1 MTNPVYL
8 AKVDLAEISAK
19 LGHPRERFERQWG
32 EFVEFRD
39 LVQRSA
45 AALGIPQPSPQFS
58 AFGVAMLEAKMLG
71 EFEALETFVPH
82 GDA

>member
-1 MTNPVYL
+1 MTAHLTKEQMAAL
-8 AKVDLAEISAK
+8 ALHCGV
-19 LGHPRERFERQWG
+19 PRTKFERQWG
-32 EFVEFRD
+32 DFIEFRD

-45 AALGIPQPSPQFS
+45 ASLGIPRPSPQFS